1 MEKNQEEIQL
11 FSTTNEYEINQVCTI
26 LEENNIPY
34 IRNDYGSGSY
44 MNLYMGQSIQGK
56 AIFVHKSDYDKS
68 LELISYFIPNNVDE
82 EIEPEL
88 VEETEDDSSQNKYKT
103 IKHSLGF
110 LILGIPVL
118 IMLILLIVTLLNN

>member
-1 MEKNQEEIQL
+1 MEEKQEEIQL
-11 FSTTNEYEINQVCTI
+11 FSTTNEYEINQVCAI

-44 MNLYMGQSIQGK
+44 MNLYMGQSIQEK
-56 AIFVHKSDYDKS
+56 AIFVHKNDYDKS
-68 LELISYFIPNNVDE
+68 LELISYFIPDNVIE

-88 VEETEDDSSQNKYKT
+88 VEETENDSSQNKYET

-110 LILGIPVL
+110 LILGMPVL
-118 IMLILLIVTLLNN
+118 IILILLIVTY